1 MQSGGKGASVGNIG
15 VQLDQH
21 TLDRLDA
28 LLLLLREVEPGCRCD
43 RNEAL
48 RLSLD
53 MGLKVLLSELLAR
66 GRKEGRLRSFPATAP
81 NHLSA

>member
-1 MQSGGKGASVGNIG
+1 MGNIG

-28 LLLLLREVEPGCRCD
+28 LTLLLREVEPNYRCD
-43 RNEAL
+43 RNEAV

-53 MGLKVLLSELLAR
+53 VGLKLLLGELLAR
-66 GRKEGRLRSFPATAP
+66 DAQKKRTLYRRGI
-81 NHLSA
+81 

>member
-1 MQSGGKGASVGNIG
+1 MGNIG

-43 RNEAL
+43 RGEAL
-48 RLSLD
+48 RLSVD
-53 MGLKVLLSELLAR
+53 VGLKMLLGELLAR
-66 GRKEGRLRSFPATAP
+66 NEGRAKRFPI
-81 NHLSA
+81 SAKGLEA

>member
-1 MQSGGKGASVGNIG
+1 MGNVGI
-15 VQLDQH
+15 QLDQH

-28 LLLLLREVEPGCRCD
+28 LLLLLNEVEPDCRCD

-48 RLSLD
+48 RLSVD

-66 GRKEGRLRSFPATAP
+66 GRKDVRPRGFPAAP
-81 NHLSA
+81 AKRLSV

>member
-1 MQSGGKGASVGNIG
+1 MGCVG
-15 VQLDQH
+15 VPLDQH

-28 LLLLLREVEPGCRCD
+28 LLLLLREIEPGCRCD

-48 RLSLD
+48 RLALD

-66 GRKEGRLRSFPATAP
+66 NPSVSRKRTFPASGSNRLTV
-81 NHLSA
+81 